1 MDRLLCVRC
10 GDSIHPDTASRNAGL
25 CIPCTRGNQLTI
37 EQRNENH
44 RKQREEERARLESPQ
59 YKYWSSLISRVY
71 GDDGGFGSLQ
81 HGDRLYYLMNVLTG
95 EVHNGGFDQFF
106 SNSSGDRYAETV
118 EALSEVGDLA
128 TLQLLREAK
137 SALFAQD
144 EVPAKRIARFELMA
158 TSSKEH
164 PRYESAW
171 KALEELDTRFY
182 ASASN
187 VDAALDRVVKAYNLY
202 SDA

>member
-25 CIPCTRGNQLTI
+25 CIPCTRGNQLTT

-81 HGDRLYYLMNVLTG
+81 HGDRLYYLINVLTG

-106 SNSSGDRYAETV
+106 SNSSGDHYAETV
-118 EALSEVGDLA
+118 EALSEVGDQS
-128 TLQLLREAK
+128 TLRLLREAK
-137 SALFAQD
+137 SALFTQD
-144 EVPAKRIARFELMA
+144 EVPANRIARFELMA

-187 VDAALDRVVKAYNLY
+187 VDAALDRVVKTYSLY

>member
-1 MDRLLCVRC
+1 MPSTLM
-10 GDSIHPDTASRNAGL
+10 PAN
-25 CIPCTRGNQLTI
+25 P
-37 EQRNENH
+37 
-44 RKQREEERARLESPQ
+44 LEIQQSH
-59 YKYWSSLISRVY
+59 KYWSSLIGRVY
-71 GDDGGFGSLQ
+71 SDHGGFGSLQ
-81 HGDRLYYLMNVLTG
+81 HGDRLYFLINVLTG

-118 EALSEVGDLA
+118 EALSEVGDQA

-144 EVPAKRIARFELMA
+144 EVPANRVARFDLMA

-171 KALEELDTRFY
+171 KTLEELDNRFY

-187 VDAALDRVVKAYNLY
+187 VDAALDRVVETYNLY